1 LNPLKL
7 KQMEERAGEIER
19 EMARREAEIAAV
31 EQEMAHFVSVEET
44 ARLTKQ
50 IDEHRAK
57 NEALMKEWEE
67 LSAAIE
73 TNR

>member
-1 LNPLKL
+1 
-7 KQMEERAGEIER
+7 MEERAGEIER